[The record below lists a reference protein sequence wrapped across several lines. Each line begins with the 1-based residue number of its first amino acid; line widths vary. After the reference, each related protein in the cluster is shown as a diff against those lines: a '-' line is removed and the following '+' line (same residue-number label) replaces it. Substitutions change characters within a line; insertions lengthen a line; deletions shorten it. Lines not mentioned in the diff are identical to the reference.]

1 MQKKSNLKEIKSVT
15 AVNTWMIKG
24 EKSSLIVD
32 MESLVVLVDH
42 TSHNSPLSQ
51 NLMQSKALTLFIS
64 RVEGSWCFWV
74 ASEFCLEWK

>member
-32 MESLVVLVDH
+32 MESLVVWVDH

-51 NLMQSKALTLFIS
+51 NLMHSKALTLFIS
-64 RVEGSWCFWV
+64 RAEGSWCFWV